1 MKKNVLSPLS
11 KDWKMNW
18 NSGPK
23 KKNQVINPTIVLDG
37 IVILLNIVC
46 IIVFWYSWKRN
57 TFVRMNFFASWL
69 L

>member
-23 KKNQVINPTIVLDG
+23 KKQQVINPTIVLDG

-46 IIVFWYSWKRN
+46 IIVFWYR
-57 TFVRMNFFASWL
+57 
-69 L
+69 